1 MEKLDELIDLVKSIE
16 KIEWIGGDV
25 IGRTEDGKEIRQW
38 PYPIYPD
45 GLYEA
50 LYGLLELDK
59 DYIENYRK
67 LSVPFDYDSMTI
79 DELRTVITH
88 LVRGERFCEG
98 LIAEAVE
105 NGTLLKILMRI
116 REAYPDL

>member
-1 MEKLDELIDLVKSIE
+1 MEKLDELIDMVKNIE

-45 GLYEA
+45 GLYES

-79 DELRTVITH
+79 DELRTKSEFIRIT
-88 LVRGERFCEG
+88 GAG
-98 LIAEAVE
+98 LAESHPHDISI
-105 NGTLLKILMRI
+105 TK
-116 REAYPDL
+116 EAPNYSRSN